1 MPGGILFMRAIN
13 PNAAPD
19 PFAKSKKNKKGKRR
33 NTDFRSANFANNRR
47 NARQM
52 PTRQLNRGR

>member
-1 MPGGILFMRAIN
+1 MRAIN
-13 PNAAPD
+13 REMGND
-19 PFAKSKKNKKGKRR
+19 PFANARKKGRR
-33 NTDFRSANFANNRR
+33 KNSDSRSANFANNRR

>member
-1 MPGGILFMRAIN
+1 MRAKN
-13 PNAAPD
+13 PANHEMNGG
-19 PFAKSKKNKKGKRR
+19 PFSQNRKKGKRKMA
-33 NTDFRSANFANNRR
+33 DPRSANFANNRR

>member
-1 MPGGILFMRAIN
+1 MNHEMN
-13 PNAAPD
+13 ND
-19 PFAKSKKNKKGKRR
+19 PFTKSRKKGKRK
-33 NTDFRSANFANNRR
+33 NSDFRSANVANNRR

>member
-1 MPGGILFMRAIN
+1 MRAKN
-13 PNAAPD
+13 PDNN
-19 PFAKSKKNKKGKRR
+19 PFPAKKKGKNKKP
-33 NTDFRSANFANNRR
+33 DFKSAAFANNRR

>member
-1 MPGGILFMRAIN
+1 MRAIN
-13 PNAAPD
+13 PETNID
-19 PFAKSKKNKKGKRR
+19 PFSRSRKKGKRK
-33 NTDFRSANFANNRR
+33 NSDPRSANFANNRR

>member
-1 MPGGILFMRAIN
+1 MRAIN
-13 PNAAPD
+13 NPEAN
-19 PFAKSKKNKKGKRR
+19 PFTKSKKKGKRK
-33 NTDFRSANFANNRR
+33 NPDFRSANFANNAGNRR